1 VTFGL
6 QNRSRFPLAL
16 ALAVLCLLLFGAPF
30 RALAKGAATKR
41 ARVTRQEGRRA
52 SAQAVQQ
59 RRLEHGKAALT
70 RLRGD
75 ARRRRYRDGW
85 EAIARE
91 LDAAVRA
98 DPSGRRAAEAALWAA
113 RSREERWKISRIKVD
128 ALAAIA
134 AYRSVDE
141 RYAGSEPAAH
151 ALAAAVQ
158 LAVRVKSRGEAA
170 SAARRLSR
178 YPKTAEASAA
188 LAIAPERTAPAPV
201 ARKASRRAADAG
213 DATRAAR
220 KLDRAA
226 QKPLEIDDTA
236 SEDAPSRL
244 APPAPGAAT
253 AARRPSREE
262 SRGGRD
268 APASP
273 DRESDTD
280 VPAEATRVL
289 DELVEASRGA
299 ASASAASGA
308 AALASGKEAAG
319 GAVEQP
325 EAAAKESA
333 QTGEAADADTE
344 GEDAPSSAANDRQD
358 DLPELKEDSPAKT
371 AHRARELRT
380 SALAQPDESVAAQL
394 GLKVRRV
401 VIDPGH
407 GGRDTGAI
415 GPHGLREKDVALAIA
430 RKLAARLRAQGLVV
444 VLTRDRD
451 IFVPLDDRTRIANE
465 SRADLFV
472 SIHCNAA
479 RKRHLS
485 GVETWTLNVAS
496 SRYAARLAA
505 FENAADERTV
515 SDLRLILA
523 DLATKANASDAR
535 ELASAV
541 QTSLVRN
548 LRARVGS
555 VRDNGIKQALFYV
568 LLGTH
573 MPSILVET
581 AFLSNPEEEKR
592 LRSERYQE
600 GTAEAIARG
609 VRDFLDGRRKLALAP

>member
-1 VTFGL
+1 MTSGL
-6 QNRSRFPLAL
+6 QNRSRFPVAL
-16 ALAVLCLLLFGAPF
+16 ALPAVLCLLLFGAPS
-30 RALAKGAATKR
+30 RALAKGGPTKR
-41 ARVTRQEGRRA
+41 ARVSRQEGRRA

-70 RLRGD
+70 RLPGD

-113 RSREERWKISRIKVD
+113 RSREERWKISRVKVD

-158 LAVRVKSRGEAA
+158 LAVRVKNRGEAA

-178 YPKTAEASAA
+178 YPRTAESSAA
-188 LAIAPERTAPAPV
+188 LAIAPERSASGPV
-201 ARKASRRAADAG
+201 ARKTARRAADAG
-213 DATRAAR
+213 DGTRAAR
-220 KLDRAA
+220 KVDRTA
-226 QKPLEIDDTA
+226 QKPLEVDETA
-236 SEDAPSRL
+236 REDAPIR
-244 APPAPGAAT
+244 PAPEPAAAT
-253 AARRPSREE
+253 AARHASREE
-262 SRGGRD
+262 SRAGRN

-273 DRESDTD
+273 ERESDTD

-289 DELVEASRGA
+289 DELVESSRGA
-299 ASASAASGA
+299 ASASAASGT
-308 AALASGKEAAG
+308 AALEAGKEAAG
-319 GAVEQP
+319 GAADP
-325 EAAAKESA
+325 TEAAGKKLA
-333 QTGEAADADTE
+333 QTGEAADGDTE
-344 GEDAPSSAANDRQD
+344 GEDMPSSAATDRSD
-358 DLPELKEDSPAKT
+358 DLPALKEDSPAQT

-380 SALAQPDESVAAQL
+380 SALAQRDESVAAQL

-407 GGRDTGAI
+407 GGRDSGAI

-430 RKLAARLRAQGLVV
+430 LKLAARLRAQGLVV

-465 SRADLFV
+465 TRADLFV

-535 ELASAV
+535 ELAGAV

-548 LRARVGS
+548 LRSRVGS

-592 LRSERYQE
+592 LRSTRYQD

>member
-1 VTFGL
+1 MR
-6 QNRSRFPLAL
+6 NHSSWPLAL
-16 ALAVLCLLLFGAPF
+16 ACSAILLGALLGAPLP
-30 RALAKGAATKR
+30 ALAKAKSKAAAAAEKPP
-41 ARVTRQEGRRA
+41 ARRHEGRRPA
-52 SAQAVQQ
+52 AQAVQQ
-59 RRLEHGKAALT
+59 KRLEHGKAALT

-75 ARRRRYRDGW
+75 PRRRKYRDGW

-91 LDAAVRA
+91 LDGAVRA
-98 DPSGRRAAEAALWAA
+98 DPGGRRAPEAALWAA
-113 RSREERWKISRIKVD
+113 RAREERWKVSRVKVD

-134 AYRSVDE
+134 AYRTVDE
-141 RYAGSEPAAH
+141 RYAGTEHASH

-158 LAVRVKSRGEAA
+158 LAVRIKNPREA
-170 SAARRLSR
+170 SAAARKLSR
-178 YPKTAEASAA
+178 YPKTAESSAA
-188 LAIAPERTAPAPV
+188 LALAPERTAPPPG
-201 ARKASRRAADAG
+201 ARATARRAADAV

-220 KLDRAA
+220 KQDRAA
-226 QKPLEIDDTA
+226 QKPVDPEVDESAAD
-236 SEDAPSRL
+236 DAPDRRPVAKEASR
-244 APPAPGAAT
+244 
-253 AARRPSREE
+253 AART
-262 SRGGRD
+262 

-273 DRESDTD
+273 DREPDTD

-289 DELVEASRGA
+289 DELVEATRGA

-308 AALASGKEAAG
+308 RALAEAKASGETPPAATEPGGQALADGAPDDDDDEPTASEPQAGRVSLSAPLPPSGPARGASASGTAAL
-319 GAVEQP
+319 
-325 EAAAKESA
+325 
-333 QTGEAADADTE
+333 DA
-344 GEDAPSSAANDRQD
+344 R
-358 DLPELKEDSPAKT
+358 
-371 AHRARELRT
+371 RARALR
-380 SALAQPDESVAAQL
+380 SGALARRDESVAAQL

-407 GGRDTGAI
+407 GGRDAGAI
-415 GPHGLREKDVALAIA
+415 GPHGLREKDVALSIA
-430 RKLAARLRAQGLVV
+430 RKLASRLRAQGLEV

-451 IFVPLDDRTRIANE
+451 VFVPLDDRTRIANE
-465 SRADLFV
+465 ARADLFV

-479 RKRHLS
+479 RKRKLS

-496 SRYAARLAA
+496 NRYAARLAA

-535 ELASAV
+535 ELASSV

-548 LRARVGS
+548 LRSRVGS
-555 VRDNGIKQALFYV
+555 VRDNGVKQALFYV

-592 LRSERYQE
+592 LRSARYQD